1 MAIMNV
7 SLPDGMKDWVEAQAR
22 TGRFESESA
31 YVSDLIRRDQA
42 KAAVVEELQRL
53 VDEGI
58 ASGISE
64 RSLAEVL
71 AEARRGA
78 SAGP

>member
-22 TGRFESESA
+22 NGRFESESA